1 MNYIKEY
8 YSLIENG
15 DIVAGE
21 KVKKIYQKIIKE
33 MDQPDVYH
41 FDLEKANKPIDFI
54 EAFCKNSKGV
64 WMGQPIKLELYQ
76 KAYIQALFGFVD
88 AKGNRKYRESFF
100 LVARKN
106 GKSTLL
112 AALMLYMLVAD
123 GEGGA
128 EVVSAATKKE
138 QAAITFKECVN
149 MVSQSEYL
157 RKHLKKRKT
166 DLYFPATYSQ
176 MMALSSESNKLDGL
190 NISFACVDELH
201 AIKDRNLYE
210 VIKQGM
216 SARKNPLL
224 VLITTS
230 GTVMGNIY
238 DDMYSY
244 AVKVLDGHVS
254 DDRFLPILY
263 ELDARD
269 EWTNPAMWQKA
280 NPALNSIKSYQFL
293 EDAVERAKNNPADVA
308 GILTKDFNIR
318 ETVAGT
324 WMTFQDINNEETF
337 SLDLVK
343 DSYAVGGVDLSSVG
357 DLTCSTLIIMKK
369 DSNKKYVLQQYFI
382 PDEHLE
388 RKIIEDKVPYDIWH
402 KQGLLTI
409 TDGSKVDYTKVTEWF
424 LTQVNKHGIRPLWVG
439 YDSWNA
445 QYFTEEMKAQ
455 GFNMVEVR
463 QGFKTL
469 STPMKELQTELISKN
484 LNYNNNP
491 ILKWNLSNVA
501 IKSDENDNIRPVK
514 NVSSKMRIDG
524 MVSLLIAYVVLTQN
538 YQDYKNMI

>member
-21 KVKKIYQKIIKE
+21 KIKKIYQKIIKE

-41 FDLEKANKPIDFI
+41 FDIEKATKPIDFI
-54 EAFCKNSKGV
+54 ESFCKNSKGV

-88 AKGNRKYRESFF
+88 ANCNRKYRESFF

-138 QAAITFKECVN
+138 QAALTFKECIN

-166 DLYFPATYSQ
+166 DLYFPATFSQ

-224 VLITTS
+224 ILITTS

-238 DDMYSY
+238 DDMYAY
-244 AVKVLDGHVS
+244 AVKVLDGHVK
-254 DDRFLPILY
+254 DDRFLPVLY
-263 ELDARD
+263 ELDGRD

-357 DLTCSTLIIMKK
+357 DLTCATLIIMKK

-388 RKIIEDKVPYDIWH
+388 RKVIEDKVPYDIWH

-424 LTQVNKHGIRPLWVG
+424 LTQVNKYGIRPLWVG

-445 QYFTEEMKAQ
+445 QYFTEEMKAH